1 MAHEQA
7 ACRRLQA
14 HERIVQ
20 STTAEPIAGALREL
34 DASLL
39 PSLAATPAAYQLRAH
54 ALLRLN
60 RCPPAAPATDRTP
73 DPGNPKTL
81 DPAPLSCVP
90 SVCPCELKEPNRR
103 LGVR

>member
-1 MAHEQA
+1 MAHGQA

-14 HERIVQ
+14 HERIIR

-60 RCPPAAPATDRTP
+60 RCPPCRTCDRSNTRP
-73 DPGNPKTL
+73 WKP
-81 DPAPLSCVP
+81 
-90 SVCPCELKEPNRR
+90 
-103 LGVR
+103 

>member
-60 RCPPAAPATDRTP
+60 RCPPCRTCDRSNTGP
-73 DPGNPKTL
+73 WKP
-81 DPAPLSCVP
+81 
-90 SVCPCELKEPNRR
+90 
-103 LGVR
+103 